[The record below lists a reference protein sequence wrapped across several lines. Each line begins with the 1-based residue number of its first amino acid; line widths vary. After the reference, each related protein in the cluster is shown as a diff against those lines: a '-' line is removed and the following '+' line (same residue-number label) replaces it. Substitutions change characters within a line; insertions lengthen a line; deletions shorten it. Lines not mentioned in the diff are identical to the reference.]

1 MVEEEEEG
9 EEEERRLYA
18 RPPCKGR
25 KDRLD
30 LGRDSWRG
38 HFLAIVGHLGNSLP
52 GPFHRPLNGR
62 VTYCKH
68 FTAADNDRPEGA
80 SER

>member
-1 MVEEEEEG
+1 MVGTLQRWEKKRSIWDG
-9 EEEERRLYA
+9 
-18 RPPCKGR
+18 
-25 KDRLD
+25 
-30 LGRDSWRG
+30 DSWWG

-68 FTAADNDRPEGA
+68 FTAADNDHPGGRAGKGDGRRFRPVGHCA
-80 SER
+80 